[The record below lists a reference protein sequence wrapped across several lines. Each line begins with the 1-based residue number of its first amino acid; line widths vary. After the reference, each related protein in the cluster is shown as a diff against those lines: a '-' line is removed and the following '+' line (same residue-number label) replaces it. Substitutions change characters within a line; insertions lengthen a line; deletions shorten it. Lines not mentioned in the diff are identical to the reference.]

1 MSSLT
6 TRCAYWLPPLL
17 SSLLPLSLIYTFAA
31 LLLSARAPSLAQYLL
46 LFIDTLQQISLGST
60 LIPQT
65 HHQPHLHSLI
75 VWFPS
80 LPLYLLFTHPDSL
93 VRPCELTDSPTPSTF
108 YPRPLSRTR
117 TLSKSKSH
125 AANHRRHR
133 QSDIANPAR
142 HPSQYRNNT
151 PLASR

>member
-6 TRCAYWLPPLL
+6 TRCVLRILAASITAAAAPLTNITRLPPA
-17 SSLLPLSLIYTFAA
+17 Y
-31 LLLSARAPSLAQYLL
+31 SARAPFCCSCSIPCSKSAQARLLSYRRITDDTSILLSL
-46 LFIDTLQQISLGST
+46 
-60 LIPQT
+60 
-65 HHQPHLHSLI
+65 H
-75 VWFPS
+75 
-80 LPLYLLFTHPDSL
+80 LYLLFTHPDSL

-151 PLASR
+151 PLASQ